1 MRRVRV
7 FALLATDAL
16 RDALRSRVGIGVLL
30 LGVLLVL
37 GVDRCTGVPAD
48 TITWNGRELP
58 ASVVGTIFGP
68 LLFLVLSFV
77 LVAAAALI
85 ASDALARPVDDGSAS
100 LWLARPIGRG
110 TYALS
115 RLTGGLVLMAL
126 VAVGVLGL
134 ATALLA
140 ARYGLDWRV
149 GVAGY
154 VTFVADAFVV
164 SAVAMLLSLHLPRML
179 TLFGVFLWLQY
190 VAITNGMHVVGAL
203 SEGGGRMLEGWG
215 PPLGT
220 ALLFAVGPWAGLHLP
235 PEQRAFAA
243 VRLALWGAAALT
255 LLVISFRRREL
266 R

>member
-1 MRRVRV
+1 VSRLRV
-7 FALLATDAL
+7 FLLLTADAL
-16 RDALRSRVGIGVLL
+16 RDALRSRVGVGVLL
-30 LGVLLVL
+30 VAVVLVL
-37 GVDRCTGVPAD
+37 GVDRCTGAPSEG
-48 TITWNGRELP
+48 ITFNGRELP

-68 LLFLVLSFV
+68 LCFLVVSFV
-77 LVAAAALI
+77 LVAAAALV

-100 LWLARPIGRG
+100 LWLARPVGRA

-115 RLTGGLVLMAL
+115 RLTGGLVL
-126 VAVGVLGL
+126 VAVIALGVLGI

-140 ARYGLDWRV
+140 SRYGLDWRV

-154 VTFVADAFVV
+154 VTFVVDAFVV

-190 VAITNGMHVVGAL
+190 VGFTNGMHVVGAL
-203 SEGGGRMLEGWG
+203 SEGGGRMVEGWG

-220 ALLFAVGPWAGLHLP
+220 ALLFAVAPWAGLDLP
-235 PEQRAFAA
+235 PEQRALVAA
-243 VRLALWGAAALT
+243 RLALWAAAAAV
-255 LLVISFRRREL
+255 LLVLSFRRRDL